1 MKTIATLIA
10 SLFVVTA
17 FAGEPA
23 KKDEKKVV
31 AKPAATTNAT
41 AKATDKSTEVK
52 KTEATKK

>member
-17 FAGEPA
+17 FAGEHA
-23 KKDEKKVV
+23 KKEEKKVG
-31 AKPAATTNAT
+31 AKPAATAP